1 MVFVTLGTQKQ
12 QFTRLLKILEKSEQL
27 KNEEII
33 VQAGHTKFESNH
45 MKILDFISLEE
56 MQKYIN
62 EAEYI
67 ITHGGVGSIID
78 SLNMGKKV
86 IAAPR
91 LKEYV
96 EHVDNHQL
104 EICEKL
110 NEEGYIEVLN
120 ESDDI
125 DNIIEKL
132 KQTEYKKYV
141 SDKLYLEKIENVIE
155 ELLK

>member
-12 QFTRLLKILEKSEQL
+12 QFTRLLKILEKIEQL

>member
-141 SDKLYLEKIENVIE
+141 SDKSYLEKIENVIE